1 MVGDGAEA
9 VAAFR
14 DGLFDIVL
22 MDVQMPARDGLTA
35 TGEMRA
41 LDRAQARSPTP
52 FIALTVTPWQRKLSA
67 AGGPAWMRT
76 SPSQLT
82 GRSSSPPSITCASAR
97 SGCPDRGRACGV
109 PDAVAPILDESSLD
123 ILASLLGR
131 ERIGELLL
139 SFHQEAKRRVAQVEL
154 QSANLKQVIDHA
166 HALVSL
172 AGQLGSRS
180 SPCSVSTSKTRR

>member
-1 MVGDGAEA
+1 
-9 VAAFR
+9 
-14 DGLFDIVL
+14 
-22 MDVQMPARDGLTA
+22 
-35 TGEMRA
+35 
-41 LDRAQARSPTP
+41 
-52 FIALTVTPWQRKLSA
+52 
-67 AGGPAWMRT
+67 
-76 SPSQLT
+76 
-82 GRSSSPPSITCASAR
+82 
-97 SGCPDRGRACGV
+97 V
-109 PDAVAPILDESSLD
+109 PDAVAPILDESALD